1 MLIIMMMI
9 LIPIELVF
17 DVTIESLISVTGEKL
32 ICSIII
38 LDTLIQMNTG
48 YYQKGMAIENRA

>member
-1 MLIIMMMI
+1 MMMI